1 MYVPLSLSALYL
13 LRVDG
18 RACAGITPKANGD
31 APSDPPPQAAEASPE
46 ALPEALSAL
55 DAQLRT
61 LYAALPART
70 ALVVFTGHSDPRRMS
85 ELNARKGAF
94 EGALKAGV
102 GASDGEAAGESAPK
116 WTSADGRE
124 LEEEV
129 EKARRGLLFLGVKA

>member
-1 MYVPLSLSALYL
+1 MYVPLSLSALYS

-61 LYAALPART
+61 LYEALPART

-85 ELNARKGAF
+85 ELNARKQAF
-94 EGALKAGV
+94 EGALRMGR
-102 GASDGEAAGESAPK
+102 SPEELPK
-116 WTSADGRE
+116 EQWWTNAQGRE
-124 LEEEV
+124 LEEEA
-129 EKARRGLLFLGVKA
+129 ERAKRGLLFLGIKAPA